1 MTTRPSSSPYRTGS
15 PPTENTLPTEHALSP
30 QNTLPTGNALPE
42 EGLPTD
48 RVLAD
53 LAGLCAAD
61 HDYRDGTVFNSICST
76 PLPIAERVFAAHQQ
90 ANLGDNRIFPSLP
103 RAEAEVTAM
112 LAGLMDG
119 PGAAGVAT
127 SGGTEANLLAVLA
140 AVRRHQRRFGD
151 GVPARVL
158 LGDSAHFSFDKIA
171 ALLPVEV
178 VRVPSDQRLRVDTAR
193 LLPLITPDTALVV
206 ATAGSSESGAV
217 DDVPAIAAHASAFG
231 VPVHVDAAT
240 GGFLVPFA
248 RELGEPLPPIGLS
261 VPGVTSVTLDP
272 HKYGGAPIPAGH
284 VLFRDPEDL
293 AALRTASHY
302 RGTFD
307 HHALL
312 GTRPGGALLATWAAL
327 RAQGRSGYREAV
339 AGLWERRELLVRLL
353 ADAGFEVAPRPEL
366 TVVTVRHPSPEKLVD
381 ALERRG
387 LIASVA
393 RRLGLLRLVVHW
405 HQSEQQLRCLVAVL
419 AEVNGG
425 GP

>member
-1 MTTRPSSSPYRTGS
+1 MTTPPTSSPC
-15 PPTENTLPTEHALSP
+15 
-30 QNTLPTGNALPE
+30 PTGPRPAEARTSGAALPE
-42 EGLPTD
+42 QGLPAD

-53 LAGLCAAD
+53 LAELCADD
-61 HDYRDGTVFNSICST
+61 HDYDDGTVFNSICST
-76 PLPIAERVFAAHQQ
+76 PLPIAERVFAAHQH
-90 ANLGDNRIFPSLP
+90 ANLGDNRIFPSLA

-112 LAGLMDG
+112 LAELMDG
-119 PGAAGVAT
+119 PGASGVAT

-140 AVRRHQRRFGD
+140 ALRRHQRCFGT
-151 GVPARVL
+151 GGPARIL

-178 VRVPSDQRLRVDTAR
+178 VRVPSDERLRVDTAR

-217 DDVPAIAAHASAFG
+217 DDVPAIAGHAAALG

-240 GGFLVPFA
+240 GGFLVPLA
-248 RELGEPLPPIGLS
+248 RDLGEPLPAIGLS

-284 VLFRDPEDL
+284 VLFRDEEDP

-327 RAQGRSGYREAV
+327 RAQGRGGYRVAV

-353 ADAGFEVAPRPEL
+353 TEAGFEIAPRPEL
-366 TVVTVRHPSPEKLVD
+366 TVVTVRHPAPEKLVD
-381 ALERRG
+381 ELERQG

-405 HQSEQQLRCLVAVL
+405 HQDDRQLRRLVQAL
-419 AEVNGG
+419 AEADGG
-425 GP
+425 RP

>member
-1 MTTRPSSSPYRTGS
+1 MATLPSSSTSRTGS
-15 PPTENTLPTEHALSP
+15 PPEPVR
-30 QNTLPTGNALPE
+30 ALPAA
-42 EGLPTD
+42 GLPVE
-48 RVLAD
+48 RVLAE
-53 LAGLCAAD
+53 LAGLCAQD
-61 HDYRDGTVFNSICST
+61 HGYGDGTVFNSICST
-76 PLPIAERVFAAHQQ
+76 PLPVAEQVFAAHQH

-112 LAGLMDG
+112 LADLMGG
-119 PGAAGVAT
+119 PGAHGVST

-140 AVRRHQRRFGD
+140 AVRRHRERHGE

-178 VRVPSDQRLRVDTAR
+178 VRVPSDARLRVDTGQ
-193 LLPLITPDTALVV
+193 LLPLITPETALVV

-217 DDVPAIAAHASAFG
+217 DDVPAIAAHAAALG

-248 RELGEPLPPIGLS
+248 RELGEPLPDIGLA
-261 VPGVTSVTLDP
+261 VPGVGSVTLDP
-272 HKYGGAPIPAGH
+272 HKYGGAPIPSGH
-284 VLFRDPEDL
+284 VLFRSADDL
-293 AALRTASHY
+293 DALRTASHY

-327 RAQGRSGYREAV
+327 RAQGRNGYRAAV
-339 AGLWERRELLVRLL
+339 AGLWERRALLVRLL
-353 ADAGFEVAPRPEL
+353 GEAGFEVAPAPEL
-366 TVVTVRHPSPEKLVD
+366 TVVTVRHPAPEKLVD
-381 ALERRG
+381 ALEQRG

-419 AEVNGG
+419 AEVDGG
-425 GP
+425 RP

>member
-1 MTTRPSSSPYRTGS
+1 MATLPSSSPSPTGS
-15 PPTENTLPTEHALSP
+15 PPPGEPA
-30 QNTLPTGNALPE
+30 A
-42 EGLPTD
+42 GLPD
-48 RVLAD
+48 RGAPVEQVLAEV
-53 LAGLCAAD
+53 AGLCADD

-76 PLPIAERVFAAHQQ
+76 PLPVAERVFAAHQQ
-90 ANLGDNRIFPSLP
+90 ANLGDNRIFPSLA
-103 RAEAEVTAM
+103 RAEREVTAM
-112 LAGLMDG
+112 LADLMDG
-119 PGAAGVAT
+119 PGATGVAT
-127 SGGTEANLLAVLA
+127 SGGTEANLLAVQA
-140 AVRRHQRRFGD
+140 AVRRHRARFGPD
-151 GVPARVL
+151 APARIL

-178 VRVPSDQRLRVDTAR
+178 VRVPSDERLRVDLDR
-193 LLPLITPDTALVV
+193 LLPLVTPETALVV

-217 DDVPAIAAHASAFG
+217 DDVPAIAAHAAPLG

-248 RELGEPLPPIGLS
+248 RESGEPLPPIGFS

-284 VLFRDPEDL
+284 VLFRDAEDG
-293 AALRTASHY
+293 AALRTSSHY

-307 HHALL
+307 HQALL
-312 GTRPGGALLATWAAL
+312 GTRPGGAVLATWAAL
-327 RAQGRSGYREAV
+327 RAQGRSGYRSAV
-339 AGLWERRELLVRLL
+339 AELWERRALLVRLL
-353 ADAGFEVAPRPEL
+353 TGAGFQVAPEPEL

-381 ALERRG
+381 ALEERG

-419 AEVNGG
+419 TEVDGG
-425 GP
+425 RP